1 MRSKSAPGYY
11 PNIKSDLLIWY
22 NHSNVATLMSSH
34 LWPNLGELLAV
45 IALLTLWPTASEPQG
60 STSSKQYHSCG
71 TCSRAFL
78 WYWLSLWNLQGL
90 DCSKACFQQ
99 AATTPTS
106 LGTDSLCLQASGNL
120 SNLRQL
126 HSTTFG
132 SNGSFWHLWGGRH
145 QPGHCSRAH
154 ITNGNVEGIEK
165 AKSPHI
171 WYMCFVLPSH
181 RVQSH
186 FPSHFRGLG
195 PARMAAENG
204 YMTHNPSW
212 CVVLRI
218 TCKGY
223 LTPALLIPWQCQFLQ
238 TNSIKKCSNAALR
251 RYLYH
256 SENPIIQFYLSSPIS
271 FSRLIGCWLRQS
283 AMRSQSAIAETET
296 TRTYKN
302 N

>member
-1 MRSKSAPGYY
+1 M
-11 PNIKSDLLIWY
+11 L
-22 NHSNVATLMSSH
+22 V
-34 LWPNLGELLAV
+34 
-45 IALLTLWPTASEPQG
+45 
-60 STSSKQYHSCG
+60 
-71 TCSRAFL
+71 
-78 WYWLSLWNLQGL
+78 
-90 DCSKACFQQ
+90 SKAFCQQ

-106 LGTDSLCLQASGNL
+106 LGTLLRFTNDSLCLQPSDNL

-132 SNGSFWHLWGGRH
+132 SNGSFWHLCIGWH
-145 QPGHCSRAH
+145 QPGHCSRAQT
-154 ITNGNVEGIEK
+154 TNGNVEGIEK

-171 WYMCFVLPSH
+171 WYMCFVLHS

-195 PARMAAENG
+195 PARVAENG
-204 YMTHNPSW
+204 DKTRNPSL

-238 TNSIKKCSNAALR
+238 SISIKKCSNATLR
-251 RYLYH
+251 RYD
-256 SENPIIQFYLSSPIS
+256 SPNPIIQFYRSSPIS

-283 AMRSQSAIAETET
+283 AMRSQSASAETET
-296 TRTYKN
+296 TRTTKTHDDCVPASLVATRCHGAQAPCSGMEMNRKHLPERLWTPQSAINQLWLQMCKKSTPLAAAAPSNFAAIGEAKYLPKQH
-302 N
+302 